1 MKSLK
6 SASALFKST
15 HAPTLILACGLV
27 GIYTIALIYKL
38 IKPTKPHSWRYRGAM
53 PTARYAL
60 VPRVSH
66 AARLPRLGR
75 FEQVF
80 PKDKCLAWQQN

>member
-15 HAPTLILACGLV
+15 HAPTLILAMEDARLAPRGGLV
-27 GIYTIALIYKL
+27 GALNYKL
-38 IKPTKPHSWRYRGAM
+38 IKPTKPQ
-53 PTARYAL
+53 
-60 VPRVSH
+60 
-66 AARLPRLGR
+66 RLGR

-80 PKDKCLAWQQN
+80 PKGKCLA

>member
-15 HAPTLILACGLV
+15 HAPTLILAMEDARLAPRGGLV
-27 GIYTIALIYKL
+27 GIYTIALNYKL
-38 IKPTKPHSWRYRGAM
+38 IKPTKPQ
-53 PTARYAL
+53 
-60 VPRVSH
+60 RV
-66 AARLPRLGR
+66 GR

-80 PKDKCLAWQQN
+80 PKGKCLA